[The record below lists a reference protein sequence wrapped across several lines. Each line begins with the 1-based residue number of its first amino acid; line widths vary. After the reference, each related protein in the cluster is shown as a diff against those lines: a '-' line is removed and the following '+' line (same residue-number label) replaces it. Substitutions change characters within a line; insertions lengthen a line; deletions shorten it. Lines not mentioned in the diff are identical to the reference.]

1 MATTPPTQNA
11 PRASLL
17 RLAYGSAPQRRSRT
31 TSAIINNQPNKTQ
44 RWGHF
49 KRRTRGHCKW
59 RHSSGVRRR
68 AA

>member
-31 TSAIINNQPNKTQ
+31 TSAIIVDI
-44 RWGHF
+44 H
-49 KRRTRGHCKW
+49 
-59 RHSSGVRRR
+59 
-68 AA
+68 